1 MKLADKEFYKI
12 CVRPTAV
19 ITTVSGKGIPN
30 AAPFSWT
37 SPVSSQPPRFGFACS
52 VKHDTW
58 RNIMENGEFVVNFV
72 GEEFGPL
79 MHILEKDFP
88 YEVSEIEQA
97 GLSTEKSNTVRPPK
111 IKEAYAWLECRMED
125 HLSTW
130 IVGLVLEAEIREE
143 CIKEV
148 VDVQKAKP
156 LQHIYGEYFVTEM
169 KTRRFHRA
177 S

>member
-1 MKLADKEFYKI
+1 M
-12 CVRPTAV
+12 
-19 ITTVSGKGIPN
+19 
-30 AAPFSWT
+30 
-37 SPVSSQPPRFGFACS
+37 
-52 VKHDTW
+52 
-58 RNIMENGEFVVNFV
+58 
-72 GEEFGPL
+72 
-79 MHILEKDFP
+79 
-88 YEVSEIEQA
+88 SEIEQA
-97 GLSTEKSNTVRPPK
+97 GLSTEKSNTVRPPR